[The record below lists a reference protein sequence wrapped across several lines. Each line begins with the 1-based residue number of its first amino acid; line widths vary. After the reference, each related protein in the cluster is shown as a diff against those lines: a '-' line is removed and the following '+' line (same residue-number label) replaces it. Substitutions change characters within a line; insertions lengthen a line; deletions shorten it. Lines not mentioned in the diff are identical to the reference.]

1 MKKLITL
8 LLTATTLAGCNAE
21 IDHAETTI
29 RNGLIYKYGETDPFT
44 GLVLNT
50 PVGLPGISALCN
62 SQIENGRHSGKSK
75 CFYNS
80 QKVYEVE
87 YLAGNKDGA
96 EQVFDAKTGDKISVK
111 NWKNGRQ
118 DGIAEEYQNGV
129 LTHQQEFKD
138 GKPDGKETRWS
149 EDGKTVRTKLT
160 WRTGNKQEGFLEDSE
175 GKYNYL
181 NGQLHGTQLKY
192 GYIVGNLKRYT
203 SAEENYDDGKLDGVQ
218 KKFVNTLHTD
228 IVQQGSEV
236 IYDKGIAISGWMRKL
251 DPTNGS
257 LIQEIKLVRPAKT
270 EDENFRSEYPGNL
283 VPDGVVTQRGD
294 DSSSEEVWTN
304 GRKIKYRYANPYTYG
319 DDVFYILDIGSGY
332 ETYKEVS
339 KAEYVAYGASSSR
352 GSSLMK
358 SQPDSIANSESCID
372 SWITAYRNETG
383 EDALVNREQ
392 LDEWD
397 DWCKEGKAP

>member
-1 MKKLITL
+1 M
-8 LLTATTLAGCNAE
+8 
-21 IDHAETTI
+21 
-29 RNGLIYKYGETDPFT
+29 
-44 GLVLNT
+44 
-50 PVGLPGISALCN
+50 
-62 SQIENGRHSGKSK
+62 
-75 CFYNS
+75 
-80 QKVYEVE
+80 YEVE

-203 SAEENYDDGKLDGVQ
+203 SAEKNYDDGKLDGVQ